1 MSRTDAHRP
10 WWVQANDPLVR
21 RREHHDHRNGVCDL
35 SPATK
40 YDGTIPGWRHLNCYW
55 DVDWTLVQMCSCH
68 WCNPRTQTGPER
80 AYWRDQLRELA
91 KTQDREDID
100 IAPFIDKGW

>member
-10 WWVQANDPLVR
+10 DWVQANDPLVR
-21 RREHHDHRNGVCDL
+21 RREHHNHINKDCDL
-35 SPATK
+35 QPNTSDMGA
-40 YDGTIPGWRHLNCYW
+40 IGWSRRRCYW
-55 DVDWTLVQMCSCH
+55 DVDWTLVQLCSCH

-80 AYWRDQLRELA
+80 AYWRDQLREAA

-100 IAPFIDKGW
+100 IPPFIDKGW